1 VGLRGSPEHRIYKLI
16 RLPGL
21 SGSGIRGE
29 TRDLNK
35 YEVAKDVKRLLRS
48 YGVESRYLSERPDL
62 FAVEGKAP
70 ETLKDYFKELPVKSI
85 LEWTG
90 FEYIYKFN
98 NENKDK
104 YGYGILK
111 YPPYKCHRKNL
122 LVKLL
127 YETDQFLE
135 KFIEIINHV
144 HISEDIQFV
153 PQKLSE
159 NLSELF
165 TSEYDLKLALIS
177 HITTDQYKK
186 VETLAR
192 AKLRSYREGISRVQI
207 IDGDKML
214 KIDKTNYTYYL
225 ANLLSAL
232 YFKSGCVPFYIQT
245 PQIYDILH
253 SAFYIGVALK
263 KTSKGYVKGVATIMT
278 GLGEIIAQVDT
289 DKHHILRGDAMEFG
303 DIEMKKFIKII
314 KEHMESYKHKLGIK
328 PPLVVVIRTRRFKD
342 DEWKAL
348 KGSFYPFW
356 RRLIGDDA
364 ILLVMSLYKTKWN
377 IGEGMA
383 TFDGDAR
390 SGVWLLQPQKVSYAV
405 QLVYRSTGYSPRLPA
420 AAYLYLRALDF
431 VSRTRGRI
439 SIPPVKYAYNYLK
452 WRAIAEQW

>member
-1 VGLRGSPEHRIYKLI
+1 VGLRDSPEHRIYKLI

-21 SGSGIRGE
+21 SESGMMG

-35 YEVAKDVKRLLRS
+35 YEVAKAVKRLLRS
-48 YGVESRYLSERPDL
+48 YGVESGYLSERPDL
-62 FAVEGKAP
+62 FAIKGKVP

-85 LEWTG
+85 SEWTE
-90 FEYIYKFN
+90 FEYMYKYN

-104 YGYGILK
+104 YGYGILRH
-111 YPPYKCHRKNL
+111 PPYKCHKNNL
-122 LVKLL
+122 QVKLL

-144 HISEDIQFV
+144 DIGKYIEFV

-165 TSEYDLKLALIS
+165 ISRHDLKVVLIS
-177 HITTDQYKK
+177 HIPENQRER

-192 AKLRSYREGISRVQI
+192 AKLMSYREGVSRLQI
-207 IDGDKML
+207 IDGDTML
-214 KIDKTNYTYYL
+214 KINKNSYEYYL

-245 PQIYDILH
+245 PEKYDFLH
-253 SAFYIGVALK
+253 NAFYIGVALK

-289 DKHHILRGDAMEFG
+289 DQHHILRGDAMEFG
-303 DIEMKKFIKII
+303 EAEMKKFVEII
-314 KEHMESYKHKLGIK
+314 KEHIESYKHKLGVK

-342 DEWKAL
+342 DEWKVL
-348 KGSFYPFW
+348 KGSFYRFW
-356 RRLIGDDA
+356 RRPIGEDA

-383 TFDGDAR
+383 TFDGDDKH
-390 SGVWLLQPQKVSYAV
+390 GVWLLQPQKVNYAV
-405 QLVYRSTGYSPRLPA
+405 QLVYRSTGYSTRLPA

-431 VSRTRGRI
+431 VSLTHSRTG
-439 SIPPVKYAYNYLK
+439 IPPVKYAYNYLR
-452 WRAIAEQW
+452 WRNIAEQW

>member
-1 VGLRGSPEHRIYKLI
+1 VEEPGPPVHRIYKLI
-16 RLPGL
+16 RLPDL
-21 SGSGIRGE
+21 DRSGIKGE

-35 YEVAKDVKRLLRS
+35 YEVAKAVKRLLRG
-48 YGVESRYLSERPDL
+48 YGVESWYFAERPDL
-62 FAVEGKAP
+62 FAVKGGVPK
-70 ETLKDYFKELPVKSI
+70 TLKEYFAELPVRSI

-90 FEYIYKFN
+90 FEYIYKFGN
-98 NENKDK
+98 GKQDK

-122 LVKLL
+122 QVKLL
-127 YETDQFLE
+127 YETEQFLE
-135 KFIEIINHV
+135 KFIEIINYV
-144 HISEDIQFV
+144 QISGNIQFNS
-153 PQKLSE
+153 QKLSK

-165 TSEYDLKLALIS
+165 TSEHDLKIALIS
-177 HITTDQYKK
+177 RTSIEQQKK

-192 AKLRSYREGISRVQI
+192 AKLSSYREGISTLQI
-207 IDGDKML
+207 VDADKML
-214 KIDKTNYTYYL
+214 KINEDNYEYYL

-245 PQIYDILH
+245 PHKYDILH
-253 SAFYIGVALK
+253 NAFYIGVALK

-289 DKHHILRGDAMEFG
+289 DKHNILRGNSMEFG
-303 DIEMKKFIKII
+303 DFEMKRFVKII

-342 DEWKAL
+342 DEWNAL
-348 KGSFYPFW
+348 KGSFDSFW
-356 RRLIGDDA
+356 RKLIGEDA
-364 ILLVMSLYKTKWN
+364 ILLVMSLYKTKQI

-383 TFDGDAR
+383 TFNGNDK
-390 SGVWLLQPQKVSYAV
+390 SGIWLLQPPKVKYAV
-405 QLVYRSTGYSPRLPA
+405 QLVYHLTGYSPYLPV

-431 VSRTRGRI
+431 VSLTRGRVN
-439 SIPPVKYAYNYLK
+439 IPPVKYAYNYLR